1 MEEEKKL
8 KRTANA
14 TQKIYDDNK
23 QETTDNN
30 NQLQEDEKVNSQ
42 QYGDVVGDF
51 KKTHAKRENPQ
62 EETTPTEATK
72 PITTVETPPAEKTE
86 QQSAAEIYKPYF
98 DAEDKRLEAE
108 QKRARRK
115 KLFAGIS
122 DGISAIANL
131 YAVSQ
136 GAPNQFNPQSTLS
149 AKAAER
155 YDNITKE
162 RNSNKLAY
170 NNIMYQARRTDKDF
184 DVKRVAN
191 EISRQRLGLDQAKA
205 VADANYQNAMA
216 NLKAKEQE
224 LNDKKF
230 ELDKQLKDQ
239 QISKATYDAEIAR
252 VKAEY
257 QPKIENAQIAL
268 TNARTAQAKASKEY
282 TQKRTK
288 TIGKERVID
297 YKYEKNADDLNPRVV
312 RRRERYVSPTDGNDE
327 EIKEWS
333 GE

>member
-1 MEEEKKL
+1 MGEEKKL

-51 KKTHAKRENPQ
+51 KKTRAERENPQ
-62 EETTPTEATK
+62 EET
-72 PITTVETPPAEKTE
+72 IPAEKTE
-86 QQSAAEIYKPYF
+86 QQSVEEIYKPYF

-136 GAPNQFNPQSTLS
+136 GAPNQFNPQSSLS

-205 VADANYQNAMA
+205 VADANYKNALTD
-216 NLKAKEQE
+216 LKAKEQE
-224 LNDKKF
+224 LDEKKF
-230 ELDKQLKDQ
+230 ELDEKLKNQ
-239 QISKATYDAEIAR
+239 QINKATYDAEIAR
-252 VKAEY
+252 VNAEY
-257 QPKIENAQIAL
+257 QPKIKNAEIAL
-268 TNARTAQAKASKEY
+268 TNAKAAQAKASKEY
-282 TQKRTK
+282 TNKRAK
-288 TIGKERVID
+288 TIGKEKVID
-297 YKYEKNADDLNPRVV
+297 YDYENDPANPLRPKIT

-327 EIKEWS
+327 EIEEWS
-333 GE
+333 GK